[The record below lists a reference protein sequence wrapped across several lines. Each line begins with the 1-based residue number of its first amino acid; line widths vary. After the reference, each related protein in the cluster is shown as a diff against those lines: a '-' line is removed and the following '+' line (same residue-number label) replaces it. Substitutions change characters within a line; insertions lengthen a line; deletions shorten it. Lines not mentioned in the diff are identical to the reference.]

1 MIDID
6 MSPVDKSFKD
16 DVIPAFGNN
25 GLPERLVDGVLNRFA
40 VEIAFLGNKS

>member
-6 MSPVDKSFKD
+6 MSPVDKRFKD
-16 DVIPAFGNN
+16 DVFPAFGNN
-25 GLPERLVDGVLNRFA
+25 GLPERLVDGVLNRFT